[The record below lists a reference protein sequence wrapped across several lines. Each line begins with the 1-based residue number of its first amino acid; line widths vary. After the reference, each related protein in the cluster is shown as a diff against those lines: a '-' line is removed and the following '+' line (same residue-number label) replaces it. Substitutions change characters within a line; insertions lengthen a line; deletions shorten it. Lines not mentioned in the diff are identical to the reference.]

1 MPALL
6 IASHNPD
13 KIGEIR
19 DLLGD
24 LRVELHSLRDFP
36 ELKPTVEDQDSLAG
50 NAMKKAL
57 EGASHTGLL
66 CLADDTGLF
75 IRALNGEP
83 GIFAA
88 RYAGDHCS
96 YADNREKVLRLM
108 QGVSDRRAEFRT
120 CVALAAPD
128 GVIACLEGVMPG
140 SIATSERGENGFGYD
155 SIFIPEHGKLS
166 YAELDDRQ
174 KNAISHRARALQKAL
189 PMLKDILELQA
200 QEV

>member
-36 ELKPTVEDQDSLAG
+36 GAEAHGGGSGQPGWQCHE
-50 NAMKKAL
+50 KAL

-75 IRALNGEP
+75 IR
-83 GIFAA
+83 
-88 RYAGDHCS
+88 R
-96 YADNREKVLRLM
+96 
-108 QGVSDRRAEFRT
+108 
-120 CVALAAPD
+120 
-128 GVIACLEGVMPG
+128 
-140 SIATSERGENGFGYD
+140 
-155 SIFIPEHGKLS
+155 
-166 YAELDDRQ
+166 
-174 KNAISHRARALQKAL
+174 
-189 PMLKDILELQA
+189 
-200 QEV
+200 